1 MTEHSSEQTAQS
13 APELI
18 SIGIDKRVATVTL
31 GNGRAHPLSL
41 ALIRTLHSAITELHR
56 DADVGAIIIEGP
68 GHIFC
73 AGHDLKEIK
82 QHRSD
87 ADHGLVYLRELF
99 AACAELMLAIS
110 HCAKP
115 TIAMVDGIATAA
127 GLQLVCACDLAFAST
142 RASVSLP
149 GVNNQ
154 GFCTTPAVAVSRTVA
169 RKHLME
175 LLLSGETFDVAWAER
190 VGIFNRVFSSEE
202 LAGETRLFATTLAG
216 RNIGPISAGK
226 QTTLAHLDM
235 PLSEAYAV
243 ATETM
248 IGHFMDPKRI
258 EEEMASQF

>member
-1 MTEHSSEQTAQS
+1 MAERSSDQTAKS

-18 SIGIDKRVATVTL
+18 SIGIDNRVATVTL
-31 GNGRAHPLSL
+31 GNGCAHPLSL
-41 ALIRTLHSAITELHR
+41 SLIRTLHNAITELHTNV
-56 DADVGAIIIEGP
+56 DVGAIIIEGP

-82 QHRSD
+82 QHRRD
-87 ADHGLVYLRELF
+87 PDDGLIYLRELF
-99 AACAELMLAIS
+99 AACAELMLAIT

-127 GLQLVCACDLAFAST
+127 GLQLVCACDLAFASM
-142 RASVSLP
+142 RATVSLP
-149 GVNNQ
+149 GVNNR
-154 GFCTTPAVAVSRTVA
+154 GFCTTPAVAVSRVVA

-175 LLLSGETFDVAWAER
+175 LLFSGETFDVKWAER

-202 LAGETRLFATTLAG
+202 LSDETRRFATTLAG

-235 PLSEAYAV
+235 PLNEAYAV
-243 ATETM
+243 ATDTM

-258 EEEMASQF
+258 EEEMASRF

>member
-1 MTEHSSEQTAQS
+1 MTENSSDQTGKS

-18 SIGIDKRVATVTL
+18 SIGIDDRVATVTL

-41 ALIRTLHSAITELHR
+41 ALIRTLHSTITELG
-56 DADVGAIIIEGP
+56 ANVDVGAIIIEGP

-82 QHRSD
+82 LHRSD
-87 ADHGLVYLRELF
+87 ADDGLVYLRELF
-99 AACAELMLAIS
+99 AACAELMLAIT

-142 RASVSLP
+142 RATVSLP
-149 GVNNQ
+149 GVNNR
-154 GFCTTPAVAVSRTVA
+154 GFCTTPAVAVSRVVA

-175 LLLSGETFDVAWAER
+175 LLLSGETFDAEWAER
-190 VGIFNRVFSSEE
+190 VGVFNRVFSSED
-202 LAGETRLFATTLAG
+202 LANETRQFATTLAG
-216 RNIGPISAGK
+216 RNIGPISVGK

-235 PLSEAYAV
+235 PLSDAYAV
-243 ATETM
+243 ATDTM
-248 IGHFMDPKRI
+248 IEQFMDPKRI
-258 EEEMASQF
+258 EEEKASRF